1 MRAEPSMSIA
11 GSSSVPGD
19 MQAARALLVERYAPY
34 LTRVLSRQ
42 VGRDQELPDLLHDVF
57 VAAFESIHRL
67 EQPQALPGFLTQIAV
82 NVARGHI
89 RRCIQRRAVVEV
101 LKPSASQRRPH
112 FDDAASEAA
121 VIAGELLGHLP
132 LGQRVPLALRFLAEM
147 ELAEVAEA
155 CRLSIPTVKRR
166 LAAARR
172 RVLRLSAQ
180 PPAAPAWPGPA
191 PV

>member
-1 MRAEPSMSIA
+1 VSIA
-11 GSSSVPGD
+11 GSGSGPVD
-19 MQAARALLVERYAPY
+19 MQAARALLVERYARY

-57 VAAFESIHRL
+57 IAAFESVHRL

-89 RRCIQRRAVVEV
+89 RRCIQRRTLVES
-101 LKPSASQRRPH
+101 LTLGAGQRRPH
-112 FDDAASEAA
+112 LDHAASEAA
-121 VIAGELLGHLP
+121 VAAGELLGHLP
-132 LGQRVPLALRFLAEM
+132 LDQRVPFALRFLAEM
-147 ELAEVAEA
+147 ELAEVAAA
-155 CRLSIPTVKRR
+155 CRLSVPTVKRR

-172 RVLRLSAQ
+172 RAQRLSTQ
-180 PPAAPAWPGPA
+180 PPAAPTWPEPA